1 MSGRGLSARKAHS
14 DALDRVFAAGDA
26 VAEAKEARARAREAY
41 LPRQRKLF
49 CELYIYRQNAERVAA
64 ATINRGLGG
73 FFGAD
78 GRN

>member
-1 MSGRGLSARKAHS
+1 
-14 DALDRVFAAGDA
+14 
-26 VAEAKEARARAREAY
+26 VAEAKEARARAREA
-41 LPRQRKLF
+41 LAQAEEAVLRA
-49 CELYIYRQNAERVAA
+49 IYRQNAERVAA